1 MFLPMF
7 YQKPAASGQPL
18 RAAIR
23 DLYLADEQSVVD
35 GLLKSLSQSP
45 AEEAVI
51 DRIATDLVQNL
62 RGESRPSSLIDSFLQ
77 EFTLSSE
84 EGIVLMCLAEALL
97 RIPDA
102 DTADALIRDKL
113 TSGDWSA
120 HLGQSES
127 LLVNAS
133 TWGML
138 LTGKWVTM
146 DDGARQDPYGYIKRL
161 VSKSGEPAIRLAVRQ
176 AMKIMGQEFVLAETI
191 KGALDKARKQQARG
205 FSYSY
210 DMLGEAAK
218 TEKDAGDYML
228 AYQQAIKALAASAS
242 GTDPVLN
249 PGISVKL
256 SALHS
261 RYEFSNIQRVE
272 TELYAKLLEL
282 AMQAKEAQLGFNI
295 DAEEADRLEPSL
307 SLFEKLAY
315 EPTLKGWDGLG
326 FVVQAYQKRA
336 PAVIDWMADL
346 AGKTGHRF
354 MLRLVK
360 GAYWDT
366 EIKHAQVE
374 GLDDYPVFTQKEN
387 TDLSYLVCTRKLLAS
402 PLAFYPQFATHN
414 ARTVAEIMACVDESP
429 QVDKNGFEFQCLHGM
444 GEALY
449 ETVVSELN
457 YQCRI
462 YAPVG
467 EHKRL
472 LAYLVRRLLENGANT
487 SFVNLLA
494 NKDQDTKAIIA
505 NPVVRVRGHSLHRHH
520 GIPLPVDLYG
530 AARKNSGG
538 ANLADSDW
546 LDDYYAY
553 LNTTGELNWK
563 AKPLLGTKS
572 ANTGEHEKITNPSQ
586 ENLVVGSVQLTADE
600 QLESAF
606 TSAQKAFPEWDSL
619 GGEQRAKMLEK
630 AADLYELHRFELMAL
645 CQLEAGKT
653 LADAVSEVRE
663 AVDFLRYY
671 ALRARKDFSGPRAM
685 DGPTGE
691 SNEYS
696 LCGRG
701 VFVCISPWNFPLA
714 IFTGQLSAALVAGNA
729 VLVKPAEQTP
739 LIAWRAV
746 QLLHEAGIARG
757 VLQYLPGKGS
767 TVGAKLTS
775 DPRVDGVVFTGGT
788 DTARLIHAALANRP
802 NSPLPHLIAETGG
815 LNAMIVDSSAL
826 AEQVVSD
833 VIASAFQSAGQ
844 RCSALRVLY
853 VQDDIADGLI
863 EMIKGAMHELKT
875 GDQTRLDTDV
885 GPIIDIQAR
894 ETLQTHISKFAGK
907 SLLARAPEAT
917 RDGNYFEPVLL
928 EIDGIQVLE
937 KEVFG
942 PVLHLARYRSKDLDK
957 VIDAINTSG
966 YGLTLGVHSRI
977 NSTIARVRARARV
990 GNLYV
995 NRNIIG
1001 AVVGAQPF
1009 GGEGLSG
1016 TGPKAGGPRYL
1027 HRFAVERVVSTDTTA
1042 AGGNASLLTLG

>member
-1 MFLPMF
+1 MN
-7 YQKPAASGQPL
+7 YQHPSGSDQPL
-18 RAAIR
+18 RVAIR
-23 DLYLADEQSVVD
+23 DLYLADEQTVVD
-35 GLLKSLSQSP
+35 RLLD
-45 AEEAVI
+45 AVVQTPEQESEI
-51 DRIATDLVQNL
+51 NRIATGLVKDLRSEERQT
-62 RGESRPSSLIDSFLQ
+62 SLIDSFLQ
-77 EFTLSSE
+77 QFTLSSE

-113 TSGDWSA
+113 SSGDWGA

-146 DDGARQDPYGYIKRL
+146 DDGTRRDPYAFLKRL

-191 KGALDKARKQQARG
+191 DAALKKAGKQQAKG
-205 FSYSY
+205 FTYSY
-210 DMLGEAAK
+210 DMLGEGAK
-218 TEKDAGDYML
+218 TEKDAKAYML
-228 AYQQAIKALAASAS
+228 AYQRAISALAAAAKA
-242 GTDPVLN
+242 TDPVSN

-256 SALHS
+256 SALHP
-261 RYEFSNIQRVE
+261 RYEFAHIERVE
-272 TELYAKLLEL
+272 TELYARLLQL
-282 AMQAKEAQLGFNI
+282 AIQAKDAQLGFNI

-307 SLFEKLAY
+307 SLFEKLAF
-315 EPTLKGWDGLG
+315 EPALEGWDGLG

-336 PAVIDWMADL
+336 PAVIDWMAGL
-346 AGKTGHRF
+346 AQKTGHRF

-374 GLDDYPVFTQKEN
+374 GQVDYPVFTRKEN
-387 TDLSYLVCTRKLLAS
+387 TDLSYLVCAHKLLAS
-402 PLAFYPQFATHN
+402 PRAFYPQFASHN
-414 ARTVAEIMACVDESP
+414 ARTVAEIMAYVDDLP
-429 QVDKNGFEFQCLHGM
+429 GVDKSDFEFQCLHGM

-449 ETVVSELN
+449 ETVVSELG
-457 YQCRI
+457 YRCRI

-494 NKDQDTKAIIA
+494 NKDQDMTDIIA
-505 NPVVRVRGHSLHRHH
+505 NPVSKVRKHQTHRHG
-520 GIPLPVDLYG
+520 GIPLPVDLY
-530 AARKNSGG
+530 AAKRKNSSG
-538 ANLADSDW
+538 ANLADSNW
-546 LDDYYAY
+546 LDEYYAY
-553 LNTTGELNWK
+553 LASVRDSNWV
-563 AKPLLGTKS
+563 AAPLLGSHTK
-572 ANTGEHEKITNPSQ
+572 NTRELQSISNPADERQ
-586 ENLVVGSVQLTADE
+586 QVGSVQLSSDE
-600 QLESAF
+600 QVDAALEAARDAF
-606 TSAQKAFPEWDSL
+606 YEWDAL
-619 GGEQRAKMLEK
+619 GGDIRAGMLDK
-630 AADLYELHRFELMAL
+630 AADLYEEHRFELMAL

-663 AVDFLRYY
+663 AIDFLRYY
-671 ALRARKDFSGPRAM
+671 ALRARQEFSGPLLM
-685 DGPTGE
+685 EGPTGE
-691 SNEYS
+691 TNEYT
-696 LCGRG
+696 LNGRG

-714 IFTGQLSAALVAGNA
+714 IFTGQLAAALVAGNA

-746 QLLHEAGIARG
+746 QLLHEAGVLRAI
-757 VLQYLPGKGS
+757 LQYLPGEGH
-767 TVGAKLTS
+767 TVGAMLSS

-788 DTARLIHAALANRP
+788 DTARLIHTALGNRP

-826 AEQVVSD
+826 AEQVVDD

-853 VQDDIADGLI
+853 VQEDIADDLL
-863 EMIKGAMHELKT
+863 EMIKGAMLELKT
-875 GDQTRLDTDV
+875 GDQTCLDTDV
-885 GPIIDIQAR
+885 GPIIDAQAR
-894 ETLQTHISKFAGK
+894 EALEVHTAKFADAQV
-907 SLLARAPEAT
+907 LARAPEASGE
-917 RDGNYFEPVLL
+917 GNYFEPVLL
-928 EIDGIQVLE
+928 EIDGIQVLD
-937 KEVFG
+937 KEIFG
-942 PVLHLARYRSKDLDK
+942 PVLHLAKFKSRDLDK
-957 VIDAINTSG
+957 VIDAINASG

-977 NSTIARVRARARV
+977 NSTIERVRARARV

-1016 TGPKAGGPRYL
+1016 TGPKAGGPHYL

>member
-1 MFLPMF
+1 MNYRP
-7 YQKPAASGQPL
+7 PAGSDQPL
-18 RAAIR
+18 RSVIR
-23 DLYLADEQSVVD
+23 DLYLADEKIMVDKLLDALEQSPEQERAVD
-35 GLLKSLSQSP
+35 G
-45 AEEAVI
+45 
-51 DRIATDLVQNL
+51 IATTLVNNL
-62 RGESRPSSLIDSFLQ
+62 RNEDRPTSLIDSFLQ
-77 EFTLSSE
+77 QFTLSSE

-113 TSGDWSA
+113 TSGDWGA

-146 DDGARQDPYGYIKRL
+146 DDGTRRDPYAFIKRL

-191 KGALDKARKQQARG
+191 ESALQKADTQQAKG

-218 TEKDAGDYML
+218 TEADAKAYTS
-228 AYQQAIKALAASAS
+228 AYQQAITALAKSATS
-242 GTDPVLN
+242 SNPVNN

-261 RYEFSNIQRVE
+261 RYEFTHIERVE
-272 TELYAKLLEL
+272 SELYGRLLQL
-282 AMQAKEAQLGFNI
+282 AIQAREAELGFNI

-307 SLFEKLAY
+307 SLFEMLAY
-315 EPTLKGWDGLG
+315 EPALKGWDGLG

-346 AGKTGHRF
+346 AQKTGHRF

-366 EIKHAQVE
+366 EIKHAQLE
-374 GLDDYPVFTQKEN
+374 GQLDYPVFTRKEN
-387 TDLSYLVCTRKLLAS
+387 TDLSYQVCARKLLGNTR
-402 PLAFYPQFATHN
+402 AFYPQFASHN
-414 ARTVAEIMACVDESP
+414 ARTVADIMACVDDLASL
-429 QVDKNGFEFQCLHGM
+429 DRNDFEFQCLHGM

-494 NKDQDTKAIIA
+494 NKDQDITDIIA
-505 NPVVRVRGHSLHRHH
+505 NPVRRVREHQQRRHS
-520 GIPLPVDLYG
+520 GIPLPADIY
-530 AARKNSGG
+530 AAGRKNSSG

-546 LDDYYAY
+546 LDEYYAY
-553 LNTTGELNWK
+553 LQSATMTQWV
-563 AKPLLGTKS
+563 AAPLLGTKTTNS
-572 ANTGEHEKITNPSQ
+572 SEYQNISNPAHEKQ
-586 ENLVVGSVQLTADE
+586 LVGCVQLASDAQVDAAFDSACEAFE
-600 QLESAF
+600 QWDLQGGDARAGILE
-606 TSAQKAFPEWDSL
+606 T
-619 GGEQRAKMLEK
+619 
-630 AADLYELHRFELMAL
+630 AADLYETHRFELMAL

-653 LADAVSEVRE
+653 LADALSEVRE
-663 AVDFLRYY
+663 AIDFLRYY
-671 ALRARKDFSGPRAM
+671 ALRARKEFNAPM
-685 DGPTGE
+685 VMEGPTGE
-691 SNEYS
+691 ANEYTLS
-696 LCGRG
+696 GRG

-714 IFTGQLSAALVAGNA
+714 IFTGQLSAALLAGNA

-746 QLLHEAGIARG
+746 QLLHEAGVPRG
-757 VLQYLPGKGS
+757 VLQYLPGEGH
-767 TVGAKLTS
+767 TVGAKLSS
-775 DPRVDGVVFTGGT
+775 DSRVDGMVFTGGT
-788 DTARLIHAALANRP
+788 DTARLIHTALSNRP

-826 AEQVVSD
+826 AEQVVDD
-833 VIASAFQSAGQ
+833 VVVSAFQSAGQ

-853 VQDDIADGLI
+853 VQDDIADELLT
-863 EMIKGAMHELKT
+863 MIAGAMQELKT
-875 GDQTRLDTDV
+875 GDQTCLGTDV
-885 GPIIDIQAR
+885 GPIIDAPAR
-894 ETLQTHISKFAGK
+894 EALVAHVQKFAEDG
-907 SLLARAPEAT
+907 LLAQAPKAQGN
-917 RDGNYFEPVLL
+917 GNYFEPVLL
-928 EIDGIQVLE
+928 EIEGIQVLE

-942 PVLHLARYRSKDLDK
+942 PVLHVARYKSKDLDK
-957 VIDAINTSG
+957 VINAINASG

-977 NSTIARVRARARV
+977 NSTIAAVRARARV

-1016 TGPKAGGPRYL
+1016 TGPKAGGPHYL

>member
-1 MFLPMF
+1 MF
-7 YQKPAASGQPL
+7 YQRPAGSGQPL

-23 DLYLADEQSVVD
+23 DLYLADEQTVVD
-35 GLLKSLSQSP
+35 GLLNTLEQSP
-45 AEEAVI
+45 EQERGIDGIAIQLVNSLRNDGGSDNLI
-51 DRIATDLVQNL
+51 DR
-62 RGESRPSSLIDSFLQ
+62 FLQ

-113 TSGDWSA
+113 GSGDWA
-120 HLGQSES
+120 GHLGKSES

-133 TWGML
+133 TWGLL
-138 LTGKWVTM
+138 LTGKWVNM
-146 DDGARQDPYGYIKRL
+146 DDGTRRDPYAFIKRM

-191 KGALDKARKQQARG
+191 DSALDKADKQQAKG
-205 FSYSY
+205 FTYSY

-218 TEKDAGDYML
+218 TDADAKAYTL
-228 AYQQAIKALAASAS
+228 AYRQAISALATSAGS
-242 GTDPVLN
+242 DKPAEN

-256 SALHS
+256 SALHP
-261 RYEFSNIQRVE
+261 RYEFAHTQRVE
-272 TELYAKLLEL
+272 TELYERLLQL
-282 AMQAKEAQLGFNI
+282 ALQAKQAQLGFNI

-307 SLFEKLAY
+307 SLLEKLAY
-315 EPTLKGWDGLG
+315 EPDLKGWDGLG

-336 PAVIDWMADL
+336 PAVIDWMAEL
-346 AGKTGHRF
+346 AKKSGHRF

-374 GLDDYPVFTQKEN
+374 GMVDYPVFTRKEN
-387 TDLSYLVCTRKLLAS
+387 TDLSYLVCARKLLSS
-402 PLAFYPQFATHN
+402 PEAFYPQFASHN
-414 ARTVAEIMACVDESP
+414 ARTVAEIMAYVNELSRPDRS
-429 QVDKNGFEFQCLHGM
+429 DFEFQCLHGM
-444 GEALY
+444 GEGLY

-487 SFVNLLA
+487 SFVNLIA
-494 NKDQDTKAIIA
+494 NKDQDMNDIIA
-505 NPVVRVRGHSLHRHH
+505 NPVKKIREHPRHRHA
-520 GIPLPVDLYG
+520 GIPLPADLY
-530 AARKNSGG
+530 AAGRINSRG

-546 LDDYYAY
+546 LDQYFDYLTSMDDSA
-553 LNTTGELNWK
+553 WS
-563 AKPLLGTKS
+563 AAPLLGS
-572 ANTGEHEKITNPSQ
+572 KIKPGSEIQTISNP
-586 ENLVVGSVQLTADE
+586 ADE
-600 QLESAF
+600 QRQVGRVQLSSDEQLDEALDCARSAF
-606 TSAQKAFPEWDSL
+606 DEWDAL
-619 GGEQRAKMLEK
+619 GGKARADKLDM
-630 AADLYELHRFELMAL
+630 AANLYEKHRFELMAL

-663 AVDFLRYY
+663 AIDFLRYY
-671 ALRARKDFSGPRAM
+671 ALRARQEFSGPLAM
-685 DGPTGE
+685 EGPTGE
-691 SNEYS
+691 TNEYS
-696 LCGRG
+696 LSGRG

-746 QLLHEAGIARG
+746 QLLHEAGVPRG
-757 VLQYLPGKGS
+757 VLQYLPGEGA
-767 TVGAKLTS
+767 TVGAMLTS
-775 DPRVDGVVFTGGT
+775 DKRVDGVVFTGGT
-788 DTARLIHAALANRP
+788 DTARLIHNALSNRP

-826 AEQVVSD
+826 AEQVVDD

-853 VQDDIADGLI
+853 VQEDIADTLI
-863 EMIKGAMHELKT
+863 KMIKGAMQELKT
-875 GDQTRLDTDV
+875 GDQTQLDTDV
-885 GPIIDIQAR
+885 GPIIDVPAR
-894 ETLQTHISKFAGK
+894 ETLETHLQKFDAK
-907 SLLARAPEAT
+907 EVLARAPQAVGK
-917 RDGNYFEPVLL
+917 GNYFEPVLIK
-928 EIDGIQVLE
+928 IDGIQVLE

-942 PVLHLARYRSKDLDK
+942 PVLHLAKYKAKDLDK
-957 VIDAINTSG
+957 VVDAINASG

-1016 TGPKAGGPRYL
+1016 TGPKAGGPHYL

-1042 AGGNASLLTLG
+1042 AGGNASLLTLE

>member
-1 MFLPMF
+1 MY
-7 YQKPAASGQPL
+7 YQRPAGSGQPL

-35 GLLKSLSQSP
+35 SLLNALEQSP
-45 AEEAVI
+45 EQERTIDGIATQLVNSLRNDGGSDNLI
-51 DRIATDLVQNL
+51 DR
-62 RGESRPSSLIDSFLQ
+62 FLQ

-113 TSGDWSA
+113 SSGDWA
-120 HLGQSES
+120 VHLGKSES

-133 TWGML
+133 TWGLL

-146 DDGARQDPYGYIKRL
+146 DDGTRQDPYAFIKRM

-191 KGALDKARKQQARG
+191 DGALVKANKQQAKG

-218 TEKDAGDYML
+218 TDADAKAYTL
-228 AYQQAIKALAASAS
+228 AYRQAISALAASAS
-242 GTDPVLN
+242 SDEPAKN

-256 SALHS
+256 SALHP
-261 RYEFSNIQRVE
+261 RYELAHMERVE
-272 TELYAKLLEL
+272 TQLYARLLQL
-282 AMQAKEAQLGFNI
+282 ALQAKQAQLGFNI

-307 SLFEKLAY
+307 SLLEKLAY
-315 EPTLKGWDGLG
+315 EPSLKGWDGLG

-346 AGKTGHRF
+346 AQRSGHRF

-374 GLDDYPVFTQKEN
+374 GLVDYPVFTRKEN
-387 TDLSYLVCTRKLLAS
+387 TDLSYLLCARKLLSS
-402 PLAFYPQFATHN
+402 PDAFYPQFASHN
-414 ARTVAEIMACVDESP
+414 ARTVAEIMAYIDELSTL
-429 QVDKNGFEFQCLHGM
+429 DRSDFEFQCLHGM
-444 GEALY
+444 GEGLY

-457 YQCRI
+457 YHCRI

-487 SFVNLLA
+487 SFVNLIA
-494 NKDQDTKAIIA
+494 NKHQDIAAIVA
-505 NPVVRVRGHSLHRHH
+505 NPVKKIREHHRHRH
-520 GIPLPVDLYG
+520 NGIPLPANLY
-530 AARKNSGG
+530 AAGRKNSRG
-538 ANLADSDW
+538 ANLANSDW
-546 LDDYYAY
+546 LDEYYTY
-553 LNTTGELNWK
+553 LASMEDFRWS
-563 AKPLLGTKS
+563 AAPLLGKKIK
-572 ANTGEHEKITNPSQ
+572 NTAEIQKISNPASERRQ
-586 ENLVVGSVQLTADE
+586 VGQVHLSSDE
-600 QLESAF
+600 QLNTALDSAR
-606 TSAQKAFPEWDSL
+606 AAFNEWDAL
-619 GGEQRAKMLEK
+619 GGKVRADMLDK
-630 AADLYELHRFELMAL
+630 AANLYEKHRLELMAL

-663 AVDFLRYY
+663 AIDFLRYY
-671 ALRARKDFSGPRAM
+671 ALRARLEFSDPLEM
-685 DGPTGE
+685 EGPTGE
-691 SNEYS
+691 VNEYS
-696 LCGRG
+696 LSGRG

-714 IFTGQLSAALVAGNA
+714 IFTGQLSAALVAGNT

-746 QLLHEAGIARG
+746 QLLHEAGISRS
-757 VLQYLPGKGS
+757 VLQYLPGEGA

-775 DPRVDGVVFTGGT
+775 DTRVDGVVFTGGT
-788 DTARLIHAALANRP
+788 DTARLIHAALGKRP

-815 LNAMIVDSSAL
+815 LNSMIVDSSAL
-826 AEQVVSD
+826 AEQVVDD
-833 VIASAFQSAGQ
+833 VMASAFQSAGQ

-853 VQDDIADGLI
+853 VQEDIADTLI
-863 EMIKGAMHELKT
+863 EMIKGAMQELKT
-875 GDQTRLDTDV
+875 GAQTKLDTDV
-885 GPIIDIQAR
+885 GPIIDQPAR
-894 ETLQTHISKFAGK
+894 ETLEAHLEKFDHK
-907 SLLARAPEAT
+907 SVLARAPKAEGH
-917 RDGNYFEPVLL
+917 GNYFQPALI

-942 PVLHLARYRSKDLDK
+942 PVLHLAKYKARDLDK
-957 VIDAINTSG
+957 VVDAINASG

-1042 AGGNASLLTLG
+1042 AGGNASLLTL

>member
-1 MFLPMF
+1 MN
-7 YQKPAASGQPL
+7 YQKPAGSDQPL
-18 RAAIR
+18 RAEIR
-23 DLYLADEQSVVD
+23 SLYLADEQAVVD
-35 GLLKSLSQSP
+35 GLLDALDQSP
-45 AEEAVI
+45 ALEGSI
-51 DRIATDLVQNL
+51 DKIARKLVQNL
-62 RGESRPSSLIDSFLQ
+62 RGENRSSGLIDSFLQ

-146 DDGARQDPYGYIKRL
+146 DDITRQDPYGFIKRL
-161 VSKSGEPAIRLAVRQ
+161 VSKSGEPAIRVAVRQ
-176 AMKIMGQEFVLAETI
+176 AMKFMGQEFVLAETM
-191 KGALDKARKQQARG
+191 KNALEKSRRQQAKG

-218 TEKDAGDYML
+218 TEKDAEAYTL
-228 AYQQAIKALAASAS
+228 AYQRAIEALTDSATS
-242 GTDPVLN
+242 SDPVAN

-261 RYEFSNIQRVE
+261 RYEFGNIKRVE
-272 TELYAKLLEL
+272 SELYARLLQL
-282 AMQAKEAQLGFNI
+282 ATQAKEAQLGFNI

-307 SLFEKLAY
+307 SLFEKLAH
-315 EPTLKGWDGLG
+315 EPGLSGWDGLG

-346 AGKTGHRF
+346 AQKTDHRF

-374 GLDDYPVFTQKEN
+374 GQADYPVFTQKEN
-387 TDLSYLVCTRKLLAS
+387 TDLSYLVCARKMLDNS
-402 PLAFYPQFATHN
+402 QAFYAQFATHN
-414 ARTVAEIMACVDESP
+414 ARTVASIMAFVDEQPKVNKTS
-429 QVDKNGFEFQCLHGM
+429 FEFQCLHGM

-449 ETVVSELN
+449 EKVVSELN

-494 NKDQDTKAIIA
+494 KKDQDITTIIA
-505 NPVVRVRGHSLHRHH
+505 NPVTRVRGHQSHRHS
-520 GIPLPVDLYG
+520 GIPLPADLYRPG
-530 AARKNSGG
+530 RTNSSG
-538 ANLADSDW
+538 ANLANSEW
-546 LDDYYAY
+546 LDEYYTFLASASDRQ
-553 LNTTGELNWK
+553 W
-563 AKPLLGTKS
+563 AAAPLLGSKLKNS
-572 ANTGEHEKITNPSQ
+572 GDIQKVMNPAQAHQVS
-586 ENLVVGSVQLTADE
+586 GTVQLTTNE
-600 QLESAF
+600 QIENAFESAG
-606 TSAQKAFPEWDSL
+606 SAFQKWNTL
-619 GGEQRAKMLEK
+619 GGSKRAGILEK
-630 AADLYELHRFELMAL
+630 AADLYEEHRFELMAM

-653 LADAVSEVRE
+653 LADALSEVRE
-663 AVDFLRYY
+663 AVDFMRYY
-671 ALRARKDFSGPRAM
+671 ALRARKEFNDPLEM

-691 SNEYS
+691 ANEYS
-696 LCGRG
+696 LSGRG
-701 VFVCISPWNFPLA
+701 LFVCISPWNFPLA
-714 IFTGQLSAALVAGNA
+714 IFTGQVSAALVAGNV
-729 VLVKPAEQTP
+729 VLAKPAEQTP

-746 QLLHEAGIARG
+746 QLLHEAGIPRS
-757 VLQYLPGKGS
+757 VLQYLPGEGR

-775 DPRVDGVVFTGGT
+775 DSRVDGVTFTGGT
-788 DTARLIHAALANRP
+788 DTARLIHTALANRP

-815 LNAMIVDSSAL
+815 LNCMIVDSSAL
-826 AEQVVSD
+826 AEQVVGD
-833 VIASAFQSAGQ
+833 VINSAFQSAGQ

-863 EMIKGAMHELKT
+863 NMIEGAMKELKT
-875 GDQTRLDTDV
+875 GDQMQLNTDV
-885 GPIIDIQAR
+885 GPIIDEQAR
-894 ETLQTHISKFAGK
+894 DALEAHIQKFSRKG
-907 SLLARAPEAT
+907 LLARAPSAEG
-917 RDGNYFEPVLL
+917 DGNIFAPVLI

-937 KEVFG
+937 KEIFG
-942 PVLHLARYRSKDLDK
+942 PVLHLARFKSRDLDK
-957 VIDAINTSG
+957 VIDAINASG

-977 NSTIARVRARARV
+977 NSTVNRIRDRARV

-1016 TGPKAGGPRYL
+1016 TGPKAGGPHYL

-1042 AGGNASLLTLG
+1042 AGGNASLLTLE

>member
-1 MFLPMF
+1 MF
-7 YQKPAASGQPL
+7 YQRPTGSDQPL

-23 DLYLADEQSVVD
+23 DLYLADEQLVVD
-35 GLLKSLSQSP
+35 GLLNALEQSP
-45 AEEAVI
+45 EQENVI
-51 DRIATDLVQNL
+51 DGIATRLVNSL
-62 RGESRPSSLIDSFLQ
+62 RNDDGSDNLIDRFLQ

-113 TSGDWSA
+113 SSGDWA
-120 HLGQSES
+120 VHLGQSES

-133 TWGML
+133 TWGLL

-146 DDGARQDPYGYIKRL
+146 DDGTRRDPYAFIRRM
-161 VSKSGEPAIRLAVRQ
+161 VSKSGEPAIRIAVRQ

-191 KGALDKARKQQARG
+191 DGALEKAEKQQTKG
-205 FSYSY
+205 FTYSY

-218 TEKDAGDYML
+218 TDADAKAYTL
-228 AYQQAIKALAASAS
+228 AYRQAISSLAASAGS
-242 GTDPVLN
+242 DKPANN

-256 SALHS
+256 SALHP
-261 RYEFSNIQRVE
+261 RYELAHMQRVE
-272 TELYAKLLEL
+272 TELYARLLEL
-282 AMQAKEAQLGFNI
+282 ALQAKQAQLGFNI

-307 SLFEKLAY
+307 SLLEKLAY
-315 EPTLKGWDGLG
+315 EPDLQGWDGLG

-336 PAVIDWMADL
+336 PEVIDWMADL
-346 AGKTGHRF
+346 AQRTGHRF

-374 GLDDYPVFTQKEN
+374 GLVDYPVYTRKEN
-387 TDLSYLVCTRKLLAS
+387 TDLSYLVCARKLLS
-402 PLAFYPQFATHN
+402 NPDAFYPQFASHN
-414 ARTVAEIMACVDESP
+414 ARTVAEIMAYIDEISTL
-429 QVDKNGFEFQCLHGM
+429 DRSDFEFQCLHGM
-444 GEALY
+444 GESLY

-457 YQCRI
+457 YHCRI

-487 SFVNLLA
+487 SFVNLIA
-494 NKDQDTKAIIA
+494 NKDQDIDAIIA
-505 NPVVRVRGHSLHRHH
+505 NPVKKVREHPAHRHI
-520 GIPLPVDLYG
+520 GIPLPADLY
-530 AARKNSGG
+530 AAGRKNSRG
-538 ANLADSDW
+538 ANLADSEW
-546 LDDYYAY
+546 LDEYYDYLAM
-553 LNTTGELNWK
+553 LDDSLWL
-563 AKPLLGTKS
+563 AAPLLGSKIRHS
-572 ANTGEHEKITNPSQ
+572 GGIQKISNPANEQHK
-586 ENLVVGSVQLTADE
+586 VGRVQLSSHE
-600 QLESAF
+600 QINAAL
-606 TSAQKAFPEWDSL
+606 TSARAAFNEWDIL
-619 GGEQRAKMLEK
+619 GGKARADMLDK
-630 AADLYELHRFELMAL
+630 AANLYEKNRFELMAL

-663 AVDFLRYY
+663 AIDFLRYY
-671 ALRARKDFSGPRAM
+671 ALRARQEFSGPLPM
-685 DGPTGE
+685 EGPTGE
-691 SNEYS
+691 ANEYS
-696 LCGRG
+696 LSGRG
-701 VFVCISPWNFPLA
+701 VFACISPWNFPLA

-746 QLLHEAGIARG
+746 RLLHEAGIPRG
-757 VLQYLPGKGS
+757 VLQYLPGEGA
-767 TVGAKLTS
+767 TVGAALTS
-775 DPRVDGVVFTGGT
+775 DVRVDGVVFTGGT
-788 DTARLIHAALANRP
+788 DTARLIHTALGNRP

-826 AEQVVSD
+826 LEQVVDD

-853 VQDDIADGLI
+853 VQEDIADALI
-863 EMIKGAMHELKT
+863 NMIKGAMLELKT
-875 GDQTRLDTDV
+875 GDQTHLDTDV
-885 GPIIDIQAR
+885 GPIIDEPAR
-894 ETLQTHISKFAGK
+894 EMLEAHLQKFDAK
-907 SLLARAPEAT
+907 DVLARAPQAVG
-917 RDGNYFEPVLL
+917 DGNYFEPVLI
-928 EIDGIQVLE
+928 EIDGIQVLK

-942 PVLHLARYRSKDLDK
+942 PVLHLAKYKARDMDK
-957 VIDAINTSG
+957 VIDAINASG

-1009 GGEGLSG
+1009 GGEGHSG
-1016 TGPKAGGPRYL
+1016 TGPKAGGPHYL

-1042 AGGNASLLTLG
+1042 AGGNASLLTLE

>member
-1 MFLPMF
+1 ML
-7 YQKPAASGQPL
+7 YQRPAGSDQPL

-23 DLYLADEQSVVD
+23 GLYLADEQAVVD
-35 GLLKSLSQSP
+35 ELLDTMVQTP
-45 AEEAVI
+45 EQEAAI
-51 DRIATDLVQNL
+51 DRIATRLVKDLRSEERQT
-62 RGESRPSSLIDSFLQ
+62 SLIDSFLQ
-77 EFTLSSE
+77 QFTLSSE

-113 TSGDWSA
+113 TSGDWGA

-146 DDGARQDPYGYIKRL
+146 DDGTRSDPYAFIKRL
-161 VSKSGEPAIRLAVRQ
+161 VSKSGEPAIRVAVRQ

-191 KGALDKARKQQARG
+191 NAALKKANKQQDKG
-205 FSYSY
+205 FTYSY

-218 TEKDAGDYML
+218 TEKDAKAYML
-228 AYQQAIKALAASAS
+228 AYQQAISALAAAAKAS
-242 GTDPVLN
+242 DPVSN

-256 SALHS
+256 SALHP
-261 RYEFSNIQRVE
+261 RYEFAHIERVE
-272 TELYAKLLEL
+272 TELYERLLQL
-282 AMQAKEAQLGFNI
+282 AIQAKDAQLGFNI

-307 SLFEKLAY
+307 SLFEKLAFAPAL
-315 EPTLKGWDGLG
+315 EGWDGLG

-346 AGKTGHRF
+346 AQKTGHRF

-374 GLDDYPVFTQKEN
+374 GLVDYPVFTRKEN
-387 TDLSYLVCTRKLLAS
+387 TDLSYLLCARKLLAR
-402 PLAFYPQFATHN
+402 PQAFYPQFASHN
-414 ARTVAEIMACVDESP
+414 ARTVAEIMAYADDLPGVNKSD
-429 QVDKNGFEFQCLHGM
+429 FEFQCLHGM

-449 ETVVSELN
+449 ETVVSELG

-494 NKDQDTKAIIA
+494 NKDQDIRHIIA
-505 NPVVRVRGHSLHRHH
+505 NPVSKVREHQQHRHS
-520 GIPLPVDLYG
+520 GIPLPVDLYV
-530 AARKNSGG
+530 AKRKNSSG

-546 LDDYYAY
+546 LDEYYAY
-553 LNTTGELNWK
+553 LASARELDWTAAPLLGRKTKITGELQII
-563 AKPLLGTKS
+563 S
-572 ANTGEHEKITNPSQ
+572 NPASERQ
-586 ENLVVGSVQLTADE
+586 RVGSVQLSSDE
-600 QLESAF
+600 QVDVALETARHAF
-606 TSAQKAFPEWDSL
+606 HEWDAL
-619 GGEQRAKMLEK
+619 GGDMRAGMLDK
-630 AADLYELHRFELMAL
+630 AADLYEEHRFELMAM

-663 AVDFLRYY
+663 AIDFLRYY
-671 ALRARKDFSGPRAM
+671 ALRARQEFSGPLLM
-685 DGPTGE
+685 EGPTGE
-691 SNEYS
+691 ANEYS
-696 LCGRG
+696 LSGRG

-714 IFTGQLSAALVAGNA
+714 IFTGQLSAALVSGNA

-746 QLLHEAGIARG
+746 QLLHEAGVPRAI
-757 VLQYLPGKGS
+757 LQYLPGEGH
-767 TVGAKLTS
+767 TVGAKLSS

-788 DTARLIHAALANRP
+788 DTARLIHTALGNRP

-826 AEQVVSD
+826 AEQVVDD

-853 VQDDIADGLI
+853 VQEDIAESLV
-863 EMIKGAMHELKT
+863 EMIKGAMRELKT
-875 GDQTRLDTDV
+875 GDQTCLDTDV
-885 GPIIDIQAR
+885 GPIIDAQAR
-894 ETLQTHISKFAGK
+894 ETLESHLEKFTGEQ
-907 SLLARAPEAT
+907 LLARAPEAT
-917 RDGNYFEPVLL
+917 GEGNYFEPALL
-928 EIDGIQVLE
+928 QIDGIQVLE

-942 PVLHLARYRSKDLDK
+942 PVLHLVKYKSRDLDK
-957 VIDAINTSG
+957 VIDAINASG

-977 NSTIARVRARARV
+977 NSTIERVRARARV

-1001 AVVGAQPF
+1001 AVVGVQPF

-1016 TGPKAGGPRYL
+1016 TGPKAGGPHYL

>member
-1 MFLPMF
+1 MN
-7 YQKPAASGQPL
+7 YRRPAGSDQPL
-18 RAAIR
+18 RSVIR
-23 DLYLADEQSVVD
+23 NLYLADEQVVVD
-35 GLLKSLSQSP
+35 DLLDAVEQSP
-45 AEEAVI
+45 EQENVV
-51 DRIATDLVQNL
+51 DTIATRLVTNL
-62 RGESRPSSLIDSFLQ
+62 RNEDRPTSLIDSFLQ
-77 EFTLSSE
+77 QFTLSSE

-146 DDGARQDPYGYIKRL
+146 DDGTRRDPYAFIKRL

-191 KGALDKARKQQARG
+191 ESALIKARKQQAKG

-218 TEKDAGDYML
+218 TEEDAKAYTL
-228 AYQQAIKALAASAS
+228 AYQQAITALAASAIS
-242 GTDPVLN
+242 ANPVNN

-261 RYEFSNIQRVE
+261 RYEFEKIGRVE
-272 TELYAKLLEL
+272 TELYARLLQL
-282 AMQAKEAQLGFNI
+282 ATQAREAELGFNI

-315 EPTLKGWDGLG
+315 EPALKGWDGLG

-346 AGKTGHRF
+346 AQKTGHRF

-374 GLDDYPVFTQKEN
+374 GQVDYPVFTRKEN
-387 TDLSYLVCTRKLLAS
+387 TDLSYQVCARKLLGN
-402 PLAFYPQFATHN
+402 PEAFYPQFASHN
-414 ARTVAEIMACVDESP
+414 ARTVAEIMACADDLATLDRS
-429 QVDKNGFEFQCLHGM
+429 DFEFQCLHGM

-494 NKDQDTKAIIA
+494 NKDQDLTDIIA
-505 NPVVRVRGHSLHRHH
+505 NPVIRVREHQQHRHS
-520 GIPLPVDLYG
+520 GIPLPGDLY
-530 AARKNSGG
+530 AAGRKNSSG

-546 LDDYYAY
+546 LDEYYGY
-553 LNTTGELNWK
+553 LRSVKDAQWAT
-563 AKPLLGTKS
+563 APLLGAKTK
-572 ANTGEHEKITNPSQ
+572 NTTEIQSIGNPTDEKQ
-586 ENLVVGSVQLTADE
+586 QVGSVQQASDA
-600 QLESAF
+600 QVDAAFDSAYKVF
-606 TSAQKAFPEWDSL
+606 EKWDAL
-619 GGEQRAKMLEK
+619 GGDARAEMLEK
-630 AADLYELHRFELMAL
+630 AAELYEQHRFELMAL

-653 LADAVSEVRE
+653 LADALSEVRE
-663 AVDFLRYY
+663 AIDFLRYY
-671 ALRARKDFSGPRAM
+671 ALRARLEFAGSRTM
-685 DGPTGE
+685 EGPTGE
-691 SNEYS
+691 TNEYT
-696 LCGRG
+696 LNGRG
-701 VFVCISPWNFPLA
+701 IFVCISPWNFPLA

-746 QLLHEAGIARG
+746 QLLHEAGVPRG
-757 VLQYLPGKGS
+757 VLQYLPGEGH
-767 TVGAKLTS
+767 TVGAKLSS
-775 DPRVDGVVFTGGT
+775 DSRVDGMVFTGGT
-788 DTARLIHAALANRP
+788 DTARLIHSALSNRP

-815 LNAMIVDSSAL
+815 LNTMIVDSSAL
-826 AEQVVSD
+826 AEQVVDD

-853 VQDDIADGLI
+853 VQDDIADNLI
-863 EMIKGAMHELKT
+863 KMIKGAMQELKT
-875 GDQTRLDTDV
+875 GDQTLLDTDV
-885 GPIIDIQAR
+885 GPIIDAPAR
-894 ETLQTHISKFAGK
+894 EALMAHVKTFAAK
-907 SLLARAPEAT
+907 DVLARAPKAKG
-917 RDGNYFEPVLL
+917 DGNYFEPVLL

-942 PVLHLARYRSKDLDK
+942 PVLHLARYKSKDLDK
-957 VIDAINTSG
+957 VIDAINASG
-966 YGLTLGVHSRI
+966 YGLTLGIHSRI
-977 NSTIARVRARARV
+977 NSTITRVRARVRV

-1016 TGPKAGGPRYL
+1016 TGPKAGGPHYL

-1042 AGGNASLLTLG
+1042 AGGNASLLMLG